1 MEKLNKYEIA
11 IVGAGPAG
19 ATAAVYLK
27 KFGYNVCL
35 IEKKAFPRETLC
47 GEFLSNEVIEILKDL
62 NLFDAFLCMS
72 PNPLKLVKFIN
83 QRGLL
88 LSSSLGFT
96 AYGLRRG
103 KFDNFLLSE
112 ARSIGVKIIQPAEVI
127 DITRQDNGNY
137 IMTVLANNGLDRF
150 SLISDLVICAIGKQ
164 SVLDKK
170 LNRQF
175 TKKKSFLNGIKFH
188 IPEDYMPEFP
198 KNEIHIYSSP
208 GIYCGVNSVDSN
220 LNTVCFLENRKMFS
234 GSSRD
239 HLKYLIKENKAFAC
253 LFHPSIGE
261 YINTS
266 PIYGIGNI
274 YFGRKELSLNGI
286 LMIGDAAGVIA
297 PLAGDGIAMAMQSA
311 KIISEI
317 IKDHSLTE
325 IDNISI
331 SYQLNWKRNFSKRK
345 KVARLVQKTI
355 MSSYFNT
362 PIIIISRIFPSFFDI
377 IIKNTREHSFR

>member
-19 ATAAVYLK
+19 ATAAIYLK
-27 KFGYNVCL
+27 KYGYSVCL
-35 IEKKAFPRETLC
+35 IEKKVFPRETLC
-47 GEFLSNEVIEILKDL
+47 GEFLSNEVIEVLKHL
-62 NLFDAFLCMS
+62 NLFDGFLSMS
-72 PNPLKLVKFIN
+72 PNPLEYAKFIN
-83 QRGLL
+83 QRGLSL
-88 LSSSLGFT
+88 FSSLGFT

-112 ARSIGVKIIQPAEVI
+112 ARSLGVKIIQPAEVI
-127 DITRQDNGNY
+127 DIAKKDNGNY
-137 IMTVLANNGLDRF
+137 NLTVLSNNGLDRF
-150 SLISDLVICAIGKQ
+150 SLNSDLVICAIGKQ

-175 TKKKSFLNGIKFH
+175 TKTKSFLNGIKFH

-208 GIYCGVNSVDSN
+208 GIYCGVNAVDSN
-220 LNTVCFLENRKMFS
+220 LNTVCFLEDRKMFS

-261 YINTS
+261 FISTS

-311 KIISEI
+311 KIISGI
-317 IKDHSLTE
+317 IKDHSLTDV
-325 IDNISI
+325 DNINI
-331 SYQLNWKRNFSKRK
+331 SYQVKWKGNFSKRK
-345 KVARLVQKTI
+345 TVAKLVQKTI
-355 MSSYFNT
+355 MSGYFNT
-362 PIIIISRIFPSFFDI
+362 PAIIISRIFPSFFDI
-377 IIKNTREHSFR
+377 IIKSTREHSFR